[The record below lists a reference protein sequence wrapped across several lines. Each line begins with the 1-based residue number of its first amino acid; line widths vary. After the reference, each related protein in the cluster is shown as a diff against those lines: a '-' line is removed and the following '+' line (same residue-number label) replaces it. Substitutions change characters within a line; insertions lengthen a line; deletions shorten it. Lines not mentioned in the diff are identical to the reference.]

1 MRGWQLLLA
10 AAPASAYHLARA
22 PPLRSDCRGGRIA
35 MGTTAD
41 FKVGLTIEYENS
53 VRSPP
58 RSGWLYIWPHDVTRG
73 L

>member
-1 MRGWQLLLA
+1 MRGWQLLSLA

-53 VRSPP
+53 VRSLP
-58 RSGWLYIWPHDVTRG
+58 RSGRLYICRAT
-73 L
+73 